1 MEAAIFVYCG
11 SEHRQYRSILF
22 GSGQQR
28 EETPPSGSPPRV
40 MYFQGFSWS

>member
-11 SEHRQYRSILF
+11 SGHSQYRSILF
-22 GSGQQR
+22 GSGQR
-28 EETPPSGSPPRV
+28 HEEKPPSGTTPLV